1 MKLFKNFTFLRNDKI
16 QMIKLFR
23 ENFGLDLREAK
34 ECVESIC
41 ADNKLP
47 PQMEVVIPSFHRA
60 QPGELPVPEDY
71 KSFKWMIEVRDMD
84 DEYTAN
90 RIEYFGTATE
100 ADGEAR
106 FYARQNPG
114 CPIVLLKG
122 QAMYRTGDIVKT
134 VF

>member
-1 MKLFKNFTFLRNDKI
+1 MKLYKNFTFLRTDKI

-47 PQMEVVIPSFHRA
+47 QLLEVIIPSFHRA
-60 QPGELPVPEDY
+60 APGELPVPEDY
-71 KSFKWMIEVRDMD
+71 KSYKWLIEIRDVN
-84 DEYTAN
+84 DEYTAD
-90 RIEYFGTATE
+90 RVAYTGTATGADEE
-100 ADGEAR
+100 AK
-106 FYARQNPG
+106 FYTKQNPG
-114 CPIVLLKG
+114 CPVLLFKG
-122 QAMYRTGDIVKT
+122 QAMYKTADIVKT